1 MEVWMR
7 IIFLLLPNVISNEA
21 LEDELGDGVCF
32 ISQVGGGFI
41 IGKAEFLE
49 DCETLDE
56 FETVPQPAEDMFN
69 HHGVQP
75 VVCCPELV
83 PEDYNEEDYEYNG
96 EYPEDYEYE
105 GYDSDT
111 AVSTDDIESQQFC
124 EETEE
129 CMTLNHCLKE
139 LDNPNAPINQ
149 TNECGFDKKENLVK
163 ICCPKEHRYSML
175 TNRTQILSQSPRFP
189 DADGKP
195 RKVTDKTNR
204 CKKWANNGACDL
216 DFDYNITTVPQEQML
231 DFMMKSCMDTCGWAP
246 KGCYDEHERCQEWA
260 RLGHCLQEGYFMAH
274 TCRESCGV
282 CGFLSTSNTEEQV
295 VGDYSYSDYRKS
307 NFDCGRY
314 KLLNEVNNDND
325 AKEDRN
331 SEIEEKLLEVGKF
344 DEVEN
349 NEIDDVVFSFKS
361 GNKDENFCG
370 ATVINDKW
378 LLTAAHCY
386 DDFSTTD
393 GYRPKKITI
402 NTIRDN
408 TEYKEIIGMQK
419 IYRHPNYKYPSLY
432 DDIALIQLGRR
443 IHYDYAKYG
452 DTPTCMDL
460 GNTPYFGKNSTIQG
474 YGKTENGTQGDLLE
488 TTVTVIENQECRKQL
503 KENITR
509 NREREAISEQFCTQL
524 PLGINEAFL
533 CSQGILNDE
542 GVFTGP
548 CKGDSGGPLTVPSD
562 ENRDTLIGIISGG
575 IGCGEGYPS
584 WYTKVAFYKNWID
597 CVIEKSSMLNNN
609 HKKVEEECK
618 GEVSAKATC
627 VSKDDL
633 VVPCDGYGSK
643 DYNKC

>member
-1 MEVWMR
+1 M
-7 IIFLLLPNVISNEA
+7 
-21 LEDELGDGVCF
+21 
-32 ISQVGGGFI
+32 
-41 IGKAEFLE
+41 FLE
-49 DCETLDE
+49 DCDTLEE
-56 FETVPQPAEDMFN
+56 FEAIPHPAEDMFN
-69 HHGVQP
+69 HHGVHP
-75 VVCCPELV
+75 VVCCPPQPL
-83 PEDYNEEDYEYNG
+83 PDDYDYEYNG
-96 EYPEDYEYE
+96 SGDFPVYLNTEDYDT
-105 GYDSDT
+105 DS
-111 AVSTDDIESQQFC
+111 AVSSTDQKDAVKYCVES
-124 EETEE
+124 EE
-129 CMTLNHCLKE
+129 CVALNKCSYQLE
-139 LDNPNAPINQ
+139 NSYAPVNQ
-149 TNECGFDKKENLVK
+149 TFTCGFDKSLNLVK
-163 ICCPKEHRYSML
+163 ICCQKDKVE
-175 TNRTQILSQSPRFP
+175 TQKRLAQSPRFP
-189 DADGKP
+189 NGENKP
-195 RKVTDKTNR
+195 RKVEDKTEQ
-204 CKKWANNGACDL
+204 CKKWARNGACNIDNE
-216 DFDYNITTVPQEQML
+216 YNITTVTQENML
-231 DFMMKSCMDTCGWAP
+231 DFMLKSCMGTCGWAP
-246 KGCYDEHERCQEWA
+246 GGCYDEHERCQEWA
-260 RLGHCLQEGYFMAH
+260 RLGHCLKQGYFMAH

-282 CGFLSTSNTEEQV
+282 CGFLSTSNMEEQV

-325 AKEDRN
+325 A
-331 SEIEEKLLEVGKF
+331 
-344 DEVEN
+344 
-349 NEIDDVVFSFKS
+349 
-361 GNKDENFCG
+361 NKDENFCG

-452 DTPTCMDL
+452 DSPTCMDL

-474 YGKTENGTQGDLLE
+474 YGKTENGTRGDLLE

-584 WYTKVAFYKNWID
+584 WYTKVAYYKNWID

-609 HKKVEEECK
+609 HKKVEEACK

-643 DYNKC
+643 DYNKCETE